1 MNLQIAGVKIKISSI
16 IPKLCCVYLVLPFLI
31 FIGGWTKLYIAVP
44 TILVVLF
51 CAWKAC
57 RDMPELWLPERNR
70 DNLIKILFITGVLA
84 IWVYY
89 SGIGKFVFQNTD
101 HTARNRI
108 FDMLVQ
114 HDWPIKSREVFTNFE
129 GNTGYF
135 GMIYYIGFWLPS
147 AIIGKLFGLRSG
159 YYFQAVWALLGLTIV
174 YYLMCSRWKK
184 IKVWPVFVLIFF
196 SGLDIVGAYL
206 TSMDY
211 VNISAIWHLEWWS
224 TPYQY
229 SSMTTQ
235 LFWVFNQSIP
245 IWLATILSYVQKN
258 NRSLV
263 FILACSML
271 TSTLPFI
278 GLSSITV
285 FLCLSR
291 KESLTVHER
300 RSLNQKVLFLLKDT
314 CTIQN
319 VLGGGIVGLFSFC
332 YLSGNLSGAH
342 VMEKNT
348 LGFQFDNSLAKYV
361 LFIILDL
368 GIYVVLLY
376 KYQKEQ
382 ILYYFVV
389 ANLLIIPWIKIGTSI
404 DFCMRASIPGLFLIM
419 IWVIDTTS
427 KAWEEKKYTLFVAV
441 IIVLLIGSVTPLFE
455 MRRTFTETFQRID
468 QGEIVYADEDSE
480 SHIFKSPNF
489 SGDIEKSF
497 FYKYLAK

>member
-1 MNLQIAGVKIKISSI
+1 MHIKKLKKIPVYLGI
-16 IPKLCCVYLVLPFLI
+16 LYLVLPFLI
-31 FIGGWTKLYIAVP
+31 FIGGWTKLYISVP
-44 TILVVLF
+44 AILVVIF
-51 CAWKAC
+51 CTWKVC
-57 RDMPELWLPERNR
+57 KDIPELWMPAWNR
-70 DNLIKILFITGVLA
+70 DNFIKILFIIGVLA

-114 HDWPIKSREVFTNFE
+114 YEWPIKSNKLLTNLE
-129 GNTGYF
+129 GQTGRY

-147 AIIGKLFGLRSG
+147 AIIGKLFGLRIG
-159 YYFQAVWALLGLTIV
+159 YYFQAVWALLGLVLI
-174 YYLMCSRWKK
+174 YYLMCSRWKQ

-196 SGLDIVGAYL
+196 SGLDIVGAYI
-206 TSMDY
+206 TNMDY
-211 VNISAIWHLEWWS
+211 VNSPIIWHLEWWS

-235 LFWVFNQSIP
+235 LFWVFNQAIP
-245 IWLATILSYVQKN
+245 IWLATMLSYIQKN
-258 NRSLV
+258 NRNLV
-263 FILACSML
+263 FILACCML

-278 GLSSITV
+278 GLFSITI
-285 FLCLSR
+285 FLCLSP
-291 KESLTVHER
+291 KEQSIDTTKKTLKQR
-300 RSLNQKVLFLLKDT
+300 VLFLIKDT

-319 VLGGGIVGLFSFC
+319 VLGGGVIGILSFC

-342 VMEKNT
+342 VMAKNA
-348 LGFQFDNSLAKYV
+348 LGPKYDNSIAKYV

-382 ILYYFVV
+382 TLYYFVV
-389 ANLLIIPWIKIGTSI
+389 ANLLIIPWIKIGASG

-419 IWVIDTTS
+419 IWVIDAIS
-427 KAWEEKKYTLFVAV
+427 KAWEDKIYVLFAGL
-441 IIVLLIGSVTPLFE
+441 IITLLIGSVTPIFE
-455 MRRTFTETFQRID
+455 MRRTFTETFQRLD
-468 QGEIVYADEDSE
+468 HGEIVYADEDSE
-480 SHIFKSPNF
+480 KHIFRSPNF

-497 FYKYLAK
+497 FYKYMAK